1 MGKIFLFLR
10 TIRHLKFRQIA
21 YRIFYVFRAKY
32 RRFVR
37 FKLNYNFYRKGKPLR
52 FDTLVPTNTSYASNT
67 FTFLNQSITFSDGI
81 DWDYMDNGKLWAYNL
96 NYFDF
101 LNQENMQ
108 KEIGEALIF
117 LFVDQ
122 IRELKNANEPYPTS
136 LRGINW
142 IKFFSVHSIEKK
154 SFDRYLYSQ
163 YRILLDQIE
172 YHLLGNHLLENG
184 FSLFFGGYYFKG
196 LELYQKGKEIISVEL
211 REQILKDGAHFELS
225 PMYHKI
231 LLLRLLDAYNLSK
244 NNKEIYE
251 DSEFEEFLLKTAQK
265 MLGWLESVTFSNG
278 STPRVNDS
286 TEGISSESK
295 ELFDYAK
302 RLGIVWE
309 RSLLSESGYRLFKGK
324 EVELFVDYGMIGPS
338 YIPGHAHSDTF
349 SFVLNYK
356 GQPVIV
362 DPGIST
368 YNIGY
373 RRQRERST
381 SSHNTVRYAK
391 VDQSEVWGGFRV
403 GRRARAIITEENE
416 TSIKGYHN
424 GYKRFGVY
432 HQRVFDFNDTKIKI
446 EDNIVTKNQLLGKS
460 SAYFHFYPGIEIK
473 IDKNRIVVDGC
484 NLEFSGASGTRVKEY
499 TYAHGYNSTE
509 KAKLVEV
516 LFEEKL
522 ITNITLNGFDVN

>member
-1 MGKIFLFLR
+1 MGEVFLFLR

-21 YRIFYVFRAKY
+21 YRLFYVFRAKY

-37 FKLNYNFYRKGKPLR
+37 YKLNYNFYRKGKPLC
-52 FDTLVPTNTSYASNT
+52 FDALVPSKTSYASNT

-81 DWDYMDNGKLWAYNL
+81 DWDYMDNGRLWAYNL

-196 LELYQKGKEIISVEL
+196 FELYQKGKEIISVEL

-231 LLLRLLDAYNLSK
+231 ILLRLLDVYNLSK
-244 NNKEIYE
+244 NNKEVYE
-251 DSEFEEFLLKTAQK
+251 DSEFEQFLLETAK
-265 MLGWLESVTFSNG
+265 KINLM
-278 STPRVNDS
+278 
-286 TEGISSESK
+286 
-295 ELFDYAK
+295 
-302 RLGIVWE
+302 
-309 RSLLSESGYRLFKGK
+309 
-324 EVELFVDYGMIGPS
+324 
-338 YIPGHAHSDTF
+338 
-349 SFVLNYK
+349 
-356 GQPVIV
+356 
-362 DPGIST
+362 
-368 YNIGY
+368 
-373 RRQRERST
+373 
-381 SSHNTVRYAK
+381 
-391 VDQSEVWGGFRV
+391 
-403 GRRARAIITEENE
+403 
-416 TSIKGYHN
+416 SIKQML
-424 GYKRFGVY
+424 KLA
-432 HQRVFDFNDTKIKI
+432 
-446 EDNIVTKNQLLGKS
+446 LL
-460 SAYFHFYPGIEIK
+460 H
-473 IDKNRIVVDGC
+473 
-484 NLEFSGASGTRVKEY
+484 
-499 TYAHGYNSTE
+499 H
-509 KAKLVEV
+509 
-516 LFEEKL
+516 
-522 ITNITLNGFDVN
+522 

>member
-10 TIRHLKFRQIA
+10 TIRHLKFRQIV

-184 FSLFFGGYYFKG
+184 FSLFFGGYSDFLKSENQ
-196 LELYQKGKEIISVEL
+196 LAVKDLNLDSQIIEKINKFAPIKY
-211 REQILKDGAHFELS
+211 ILKSNFEDEQ
-225 PMYHKI
+225 KI
-231 LLLRLLDAYNLSK
+231 IELLDDISRDLMNYDL
-244 NNKEIYE
+244 
-251 DSEFEEFLLKTAQK
+251 EFRIQE
-265 MLGWLESVTFSNG
+265 LESKFS
-278 STPRVNDS
+278 VDM
-286 TEGISSESK
+286 SESTFNELK
-295 ELFDYAK
+295 ELK
-302 RLGIVWE
+302 KK
-309 RSLLSESGYRLFKGK
+309 LF
-324 EVELFVDYGMIGPS
+324 
-338 YIPGHAHSDTF
+338 
-349 SFVLNYK
+349 
-356 GQPVIV
+356 
-362 DPGIST
+362 
-368 YNIGY
+368 
-373 RRQRERST
+373 
-381 SSHNTVRYAK
+381 
-391 VDQSEVWGGFRV
+391 
-403 GRRARAIITEENE
+403 
-416 TSIKGYHN
+416 
-424 GYKRFGVY
+424 
-432 HQRVFDFNDTKIKI
+432 
-446 EDNIVTKNQLLGKS
+446 
-460 SAYFHFYPGIEIK
+460 
-473 IDKNRIVVDGC
+473 
-484 NLEFSGASGTRVKEY
+484 
-499 TYAHGYNSTE
+499 
-509 KAKLVEV
+509 
-516 LFEEKL
+516 
-522 ITNITLNGFDVN
+522 